1 MKTKL
6 WSLIPLDITESQ
18 NRIMAKVGKDLW
30 VHLVQLM
37 FQQCHPK

>member
-18 NRIMAKVGKDLW
+18 NHIIAKVGKDLW

-37 FQQCHPK
+37 LQQCHPK